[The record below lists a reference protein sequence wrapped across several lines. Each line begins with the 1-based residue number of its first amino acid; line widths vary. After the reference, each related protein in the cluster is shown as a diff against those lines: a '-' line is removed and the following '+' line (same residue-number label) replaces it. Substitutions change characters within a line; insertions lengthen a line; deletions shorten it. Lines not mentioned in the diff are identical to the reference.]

1 MQLNLLFCCV
11 ATAALVVSCGESVPE
26 SSAGANAPDA
36 RSCGPGSYVTAELY
50 GALSGSLDW
59 RANLAC
65 EGMPRPAGQGARLRL
80 SGPAPVDE
88 DQQLALILG
97 IRGLKR
103 GATGDGLQT
112 HVTLIAEDQGL
123 FFSTTDAANCWSDI
137 AEHAA
142 IDGSVDAFRISGVL
156 YCVAALP
163 EINGSKS
170 ITLGELAFATT
181 LNWKAPE

>member
-1 MQLNLLFCCV
+1 M

-26 SSAGANAPDA
+26 PPVGGADA
-36 RSCGPGSYVTAELY
+36 RLCGPGSYVHAELY
-50 GALSGSLDW
+50 GALGGALDW

-80 SGPAPVDE
+80 SGPAPGDE

-97 IRGLKR
+97 IRGLER

-123 FFSTTDAANCWSDI
+123 FFSTTDAASCWTDI
-137 AEHAA
+137 AGHAA
-142 IDGSVDAFRISGVL
+142 IDGSMDAYQISGVL
-156 YCVAALP
+156 YCVAPLP
-163 EINGSKS
+163 EVNGSKS
-170 ITLGELAFATT
+170 VTLGELEFAAT
-181 LNWKAPE
+181 LNWKARE